1 MLPWVEKYRP
11 KRLKDIVGQN
21 EAIEQIMKWI
31 EDVRAGKK
39 VKPLLIYGPAGT
51 GKTTAAYAIANEL
64 GYDIVE
70 INCADLRDKEKLNRV
85 LGGLGSFSLIE
96 ESPRIILFDEVDA
109 LPAEGK
115 TISSLLKEILSRGD
129 MPVVMTANDVYEK
142 HMYGIRNLADTVEFK
157 KLGVRDIVK
166 VLSKI
171 ATMEKVN
178 LPEEAIKK
186 IASGSDGDLRS
197 AINDLQSLAEGS
209 ADLVNYYG
217 KIFGQRDR
225 EADIFRVLG
234 SVFSGKYCTRTRFL
248 TSTLDMDQDM
258 FMRWIEENLPIAIK
272 DPPSLSLAYEYVSL
286 ADIFRSRIVRTGNW
300 KLMTYI
306 NEFLTLGVCSAK
318 SLSKSSGFVKFKFPS
333 IIKELA
339 STKEE
344 RAELKDVLR
353 KIAKNTHTSSNV
365 VRREILPLIA
375 ALCKRNKDLM
385 RKIARDIGVEEDQL
399 ESIIES
405 IKI

>member
-142 HMYGIRNLADTVEFK
+142 HMYGIRNLA
-157 KLGVRDIVK
+157 
-166 VLSKI
+166 
-171 ATMEKVN
+171 
-178 LPEEAIKK
+178 
-186 IASGSDGDLRS
+186 
-197 AINDLQSLAEGS
+197 
-209 ADLVNYYG
+209 
-217 KIFGQRDR
+217 
-225 EADIFRVLG
+225 
-234 SVFSGKYCTRTRFL
+234 
-248 TSTLDMDQDM
+248 
-258 FMRWIEENLPIAIK
+258 
-272 DPPSLSLAYEYVSL
+272 
-286 ADIFRSRIVRTGNW
+286 
-300 KLMTYI
+300 
-306 NEFLTLGVCSAK
+306 
-318 SLSKSSGFVKFKFPS
+318 
-333 IIKELA
+333 
-339 STKEE
+339 
-344 RAELKDVLR
+344 
-353 KIAKNTHTSSNV
+353 
-365 VRREILPLIA
+365 
-375 ALCKRNKDLM
+375 
-385 RKIARDIGVEEDQL
+385 
-399 ESIIES
+399 
-405 IKI
+405 

>member
-1 MLPWVEKYRP
+1 
-11 KRLKDIVGQN
+11 
-21 EAIEQIMKWI
+21 
-31 EDVRAGKK
+31 
-39 VKPLLIYGPAGT
+39 
-51 GKTTAAYAIANEL
+51 
-64 GYDIVE
+64 
-70 INCADLRDKEKLNRV
+70 
-85 LGGLGSFSLIE
+85 
-96 ESPRIILFDEVDA
+96 
-109 LPAEGK
+109 
-115 TISSLLKEILSRGD
+115 
-129 MPVVMTANDVYEK
+129 
-142 HMYGIRNLADTVEFK
+142 
-157 KLGVRDIVK
+157 
-166 VLSKI
+166 
-171 ATMEKVN
+171 MEKVN

-365 VRREILPLIA
+365 VRKEILPLIA